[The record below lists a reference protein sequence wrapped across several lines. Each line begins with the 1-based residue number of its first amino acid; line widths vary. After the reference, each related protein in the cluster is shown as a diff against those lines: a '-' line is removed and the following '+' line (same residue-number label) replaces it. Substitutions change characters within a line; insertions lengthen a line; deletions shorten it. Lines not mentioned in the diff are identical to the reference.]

1 MFVESR
7 RKAQFITPIPKPRG
21 SATERRPRRNWFL
34 TTARDSRP
42 DSYYKD
48 RELVPGDMLAD
59 LSSSAARRGSVT
71 KADKFACRPFM
82 NPECTG

>member
-7 RKAQFITPIPKPRG
+7 RQGTIHHAHSQAARKRHG
-21 SATERRPRRNWFL
+21 RRPRRNWFL